1 MTAFAVQG
9 PPHAGMKFTMTI
21 PTTGSVD
28 TVPTGPG
35 IGMLVLPPSSAS
47 MNVTIP
53 IPNVD
58 ATQTV
63 TGRNVV
69 ITAADTPWIIPL
81 PSSVYGP
88 GPVTLTWAGTLTA
101 SSMAVVTIP

>member
-9 PPHAGMKFTMTI
+9 PGHAGAVITLTA
-21 PTTGSVD
+21 PTTGAVD
-28 TVPTGPG
+28 TVPTGQG
-35 IGMLVLPPSSAS
+35 IGLWVVGPSSAS
-47 MNVTIP
+47 ANVTIP

-58 ATQTV
+58 GTQAV

-69 ITAADTPWIIPL
+69 IATGTSALIPL

-88 GPVTLTWAGTLTA
+88 GPITLTWAGTLTA
-101 SSMAVVTIP
+101 CTCAVVNIP

>member
-1 MTAFAVQG
+1 MTAFSVQG
-9 PPHAGMKFTMTI
+9 PAHAGMKFTMTA
-21 PTTGSVD
+21 PTTGTVD

-35 IGMLVLPPSSAS
+35 IGLLVLAPSSAS
-47 MNVTIP
+47 ANVTIP

-58 ATQTV
+58 GTQSV

-69 ITAADTPWIIPL
+69 VNTGDTPWVIPL

-88 GPVTLTWAGTLTA
+88 GPVTLTWAGTLTGCTV
-101 SSMAVVTIP
+101 AVVNIP

>member
-1 MTAFAVQG
+1 MTAFAVQAPG
-9 PPHAGMKFTMTI
+9 HGGAKITMVL
-21 PTTGSVD
+21 PTTGAVD
-28 TVPTGPG
+28 TVPTGPN
-35 IGMLVLPPSSAS
+35 IALLVTAPSSAS

-58 ATQTV
+58 ATQAV

-69 ITAADTPWIIPL
+69 IAAADTPWLIPL
-81 PSSVYGP
+81 PSSVYGA

-101 SSMAVVTIP
+101 SGVAVVTMS

>member
-1 MTAFAVQG
+1 MTAFSVQAPGHGGAVI
-9 PPHAGMKFTMTI
+9 TLTL

-35 IGMLVLPPSSAS
+35 IGLWCVGPSSAS

-58 ATQTV
+58 GTQTV

-69 ITAADTPWIIPL
+69 INTATSQLIPL
-81 PSSVYGP
+81 PSSVYGT
-88 GPVTLTWAGTLTA
+88 GPITLTWGGTLTA
-101 SSMAVVTIP
+101 SAVAVISIP

>member
-1 MTAFAVQG
+1 MTAFTVQAPGHGGAVITLT
-9 PPHAGMKFTMTI
+9 A

-28 TVPTGPG
+28 TVPTGTG
-35 IGMLVLPPSSAS
+35 IGLWVVGPSSAS
-47 MNVTIP
+47 ANVTIP

-69 ITAADTPWIIPL
+69 IATGNTPWLIPL

-101 SSMAVVTIP
+101 CTVAVITIP

>member
-1 MTAFAVQG
+1 MTAFAVQS
-9 PPHAGMKFTMTI
+9 PTHAGLKFTMTA

-35 IGMLVLPPSSAS
+35 IGLLVLAPSSAS
-47 MNVTIP
+47 ANVTIP

-58 ATQTV
+58 GTQAV

-69 ITAADTPWIIPL
+69 FTSGDAPQMVPL
-81 PSSVYGP
+81 PSSVYGT
-88 GPVTLTWAGTLTA
+88 GPVTLTWAGTLTGCTC
-101 SSMAVVTIP
+101 AVVNIP

>member
-1 MTAFAVQG
+1 MTAFSVQAPGHGGAVITLT
-9 PPHAGMKFTMTI
+9 A
-21 PTTGSVD
+21 PTTGAVD

-35 IGMLVLPPSSAS
+35 IGLLAVGPSSAS

-58 ATQTV
+58 GTQAV

-69 ITAADTPWIIPL
+69 IATADKPWVIPL
-81 PSSVYGP
+81 PSTVYGP
-88 GPVTLTWAGTLTA
+88 GPITLTWAGTLTA
-101 SSMAVVTIP
+101 SGVAVVTIS

>member
-1 MTAFAVQG
+1 MTAFAVQAPG
-9 PPHAGMKFTMTI
+9 HGGAVITLTL
-21 PTTGSVD
+21 PTTGAVD

-35 IGMLVLPPSSAS
+35 IGLWVVGPSSAS
-47 MNVTIP
+47 ANVTIP

-58 ATQTV
+58 GTQAV

-69 ITAADTPWIIPL
+69 VATGTSQLIPL
-81 PSSVYGP
+81 PSSVYGA

-101 SSMAVVTIP
+101 SAVAVIAIP

>member
-1 MTAFAVQG
+1 MTAFTVQG
-9 PPHAGMKFTMTI
+9 PAHAGLKLTMTA
-21 PTTGSVD
+21 PTTGAVD

-35 IGMLVLPPSSAS
+35 IALLVLAPSSAS
-47 MNVTIP
+47 ANVTIP

-58 ATQTV
+58 STQAV

-69 ITAADTPWIIPL
+69 ISTADTPWLIPL
-81 PSSVYGP
+81 PSSVYGV

-101 SSMAVVTIP
+101 MTCAVVNIP

>member
-1 MTAFAVQG
+1 MTVFTVQG
-9 PPHAGMKFTMTI
+9 PGHAGMKFTMTA

-28 TVPTGPG
+28 TVPTGAG
-35 IGMLVLPPSSAS
+35 IGLLVLPPSSAS
-47 MNVTIP
+47 ANVTIP

-58 ATQTV
+58 GTQAV

-69 ITAADTPWIIPL
+69 ITTGDTPWIIPL
-81 PSSVYGP
+81 PSSVYGA

-101 SSMAVVTIP
+101 MTVAVVNIP

>member
-9 PPHAGMKFTMTI
+9 PGHAGAVITLTA
-21 PTTGSVD
+21 PTTGAVD

-35 IGMLVLPPSSAS
+35 IGLWVVGPSSAS
-47 MNVTIP
+47 ANVTIP

-58 ATQTV
+58 GTQAV

-69 ITAADTPWIIPL
+69 INTATSALIPL
-81 PSSVYGP
+81 PSSVYGT
-88 GPVTLTWAGTLTA
+88 GPVTVTWAGTLTA
-101 SSMAVVTIP
+101 AVVAVITIP

>member
-1 MTAFAVQG
+1 MTAFAVQAPG
-9 PPHAGMKFTMTI
+9 HGGAVITLTA

-28 TVPTGPG
+28 TVPTGQG
-35 IGMLVLPPSSAS
+35 IGLWVVGPSSAS
-47 MNVTIP
+47 ANVTIP

-58 ATQTV
+58 GTQAV

-69 ITAADTPWIIPL
+69 INTGTSQLIPL
-81 PSSVYGP
+81 PSSVYGA

-101 SSMAVVTIP
+101 CTVAVITIP